1 MEKTRYIKTFKQY
14 LSTNQALQ
22 KELEGKFNPR
32 KITSSKETQEIS
44 NSILAKTREARMH
57 THTTTTNIKITGINN
72 HWSLISLNINDLNSP
87 IKRQRLIEW
96 MEKLD
101 PSFC

>member
-1 MEKTRYIKTFKQY
+1 MGNNSTPAKTK
-14 LSTNQALQ
+14 
-22 KELEGKFNPR
+22 EGKH
-32 KITSSKETQEIS
+32 TSVHVHAS
-44 NSILAKTREARMH
+44 AHTRACAHTDTH
-57 THTTTTNIKITGINN
+57 THTHTTTTTTTSTTTTTNIKIIGIDN